1 MSRISC
7 VLVILLLLSGCSNSD
22 LSVKAD
28 LVLRGGKI
36 ATVDSEQPEAEAIA
50 IKADT
55 ILAVGSN
62 AEIAALV
69 GSDTEIIELNG
80 RLAIPGFIE
89 GHGHFMGIGRA
100 KMMLDLMSVRSWGE
114 IVDMVAEAA
123 EEAEP
128 GQWIEGRGWHQEK
141 WDRVPEG
148 AVEGNP
154 THQTLSAV
162 SPNNPVY
169 LGHASGHAA
178 FVNAEAMRLGGIS
191 AETPN
196 PNGGEILHDARGEP
210 TGMLRETAQRLVSR
224 ARSEARQQMTEEEL
238 ETESRTRA
246 RLAAD
251 EVLSN
256 GITSFHD
263 AGVGFGTIDLFKELA
278 DAGELPVRLYVMAR
292 WDANTMA
299 DRIEDL
305 YMVGYGDNHLTIRSI
320 KQSLDGA
327 LGSHGA
333 WLLEPYDDMPSSRG
347 LNTLPMDSVRAV
359 AAMAIANGFQLN
371 IHAIGDR
378 GNREVLDV
386 YEQVFAANPD
396 KTDLRWRIEHSQHL
410 HPDDIPRFGQLGVIA
425 AMQGIHCTSD
435 APWII
440 KRLGP
445 KRAQE
450 GAYVWQSLW
459 ETGATVAN
467 GTDAPVEKVSP
478 IASYYATVSR
488 KLADG
493 TVFYPEQRLSREQ
506 ALQSYTLNNAYA
518 AFEEDIKGSLTV
530 GKLADI
536 TVLSKDILTIEEDE
550 IPTTEIVYTIVGGK
564 VLYENPNSN

>member
-1 MSRISC
+1 
-7 VLVILLLLSGCSNSD
+7 
-22 LSVKAD
+22 
-28 LVLRGGKI
+28 
-36 ATVDSEQPEAEAIA
+36 
-50 IKADT
+50 
-55 ILAVGSN
+55 
-62 AEIAALV
+62 
-69 GSDTEIIELNG
+69 
-80 RLAIPGFIE
+80 
-89 GHGHFMGIGRA
+89 MGIGRA
-100 KMMLDLMSVRSWGE
+100 KMILDLMSVRSWGE

-550 IPTTEIVYTIVGGK
+550 IPTTEIVYTIVGGE